1 MPRPCKCR
9 KIQGA
14 PEAVS
19 FKPCGQVNDKEPVIL
34 SMDEF
39 EALRLADL
47 NGLYQEDAAAQMAVS
62 RQTFG
67 NIITAAHRKLADAI
81 INARPIIINSG
92 HCPKSD
98 SLNYYVDSSCS
109 KRKNCLSNKKNKE
122 D

>member
-19 FKPCGQVNDKEPVIL
+19 FKPCGNNNDKEPVIL

-67 NIITAAHRKLADAI
+67 NIITAAHKKLADAI

-98 SLNYYVDSSCS
+98 VLDCNAEPTCS
-109 KRKNCLSNKKNKE
+109 KRRLCRSTENTKE
-122 D
+122 E